1 MIGATQHIYGGM
13 TVFSFLAL
21 IYGFLAM
28 FVTNALE
35 RNRRHQI
42 EDAPVLIF
50 AGHGLMAASA
60 AGAALVLGTAAW
72 SAIGA

>member
-1 MIGATQHIYGGM
+1 MI
-13 TVFSFLAL
+13 VFAFFAL

-28 FVTNALE
+28 FVTSALE
-35 RNRRHQI
+35 RNRRRQI
-42 EDAPVLIF
+42 EDAPVLVF

-72 SAIGA
+72 TAIAA